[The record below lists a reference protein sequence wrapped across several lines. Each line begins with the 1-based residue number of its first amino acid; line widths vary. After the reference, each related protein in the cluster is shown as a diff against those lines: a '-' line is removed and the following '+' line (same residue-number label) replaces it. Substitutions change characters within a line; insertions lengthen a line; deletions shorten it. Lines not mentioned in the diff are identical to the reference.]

1 MSELK
6 KKETDDRRGIQSV
19 EVGFSL
25 IQVLA
30 QAPAKMP
37 LKTLAAAADM
47 IPSKAHLYLV
57 SFTRLGLVVQD
68 PVTARYG
75 LGPAAIRLGI
85 AAINQ
90 LDVVEVS
97 RRHLERFLEIYG
109 ISVSLAVWSNRGP
122 TIIYRVDGR
131 LPVPA
136 SVRVG
141 HVLPV
146 LQTATGRIFMAYLPE
161 KEWKSIAS
169 SEASLSPDFLEWTS
183 KTLNAVRSQQIAV
196 TNGQLHTGFFGVS
209 APIFDNENRI
219 CAAVSAHGLSEAID
233 LSPEG
238 PIASGIRA
246 AAREISTELGAAVLE
261 TA

>member
-1 MSELK
+1 MSDK
-6 KKETDDRRGIQSV
+6 KEKETDERRGIQSV

-37 LKTLAAAADM
+37 LKALAAAADM

-57 SFTRLGLVVQD
+57 SFTRLGLVTQD
-68 PVTARYG
+68 PVTAHYG

-97 RRHLERFLEIYG
+97 RRHLVRFLEVYG
-109 ISVSLAVWSNRGP
+109 ISASLAVWSNRGP

-161 KEWKSIAS
+161 KEWKAIAS
-169 SEASLSPDFLEWTS
+169 SEASLSPDILEWTS
-183 KTLNAVRSQQIAV
+183 KTLDTVRAQRFAV

-219 CAAVSAHGLSEAID
+219 CAAISAHGLSEAID
-233 LSPEG
+233 LSSDG

-246 AAREISTELGAAVLE
+246 AASEISMELGAPVLE
-261 TA
+261 EA